1 MILSITKLK
10 LISYSKLFPFFAFNG
25 KIIEELKQSKC
36 KQYKIGSHW
45 NLKCWYTMTLW
56 ENEADLLAFYRNG
69 THVEAMKAARNLAN
83 VLESRRIEKNALI
96 EWKEA
101 KKLFDISK

>member
-1 MILSITKLK
+1 
-10 LISYSKLFPFFAFNG
+10 
-25 KIIEELKQSKC
+25 
-36 KQYKIGSHW
+36 
-45 NLKCWYTMTLW
+45 MTLW
-56 ENEADLLAFYRNG
+56 ENEADLQAFYRNG

-83 VLESRRIEKNALI
+83 VLESRRIERNVLI